1 VTWRKA
7 YSLLRERADRSPQLI
22 RAAAGLEISL
32 PFDPRPVRSF
42 VTTGVGSSAAA
53 AKLLA
58 HVLSAELGLPAR
70 FAHAGAFVAQP
81 IACETDVL
89 IVFSTGLSPN
99 ARLALCDPRA
109 WRSVIVVS
117 AVAAGEP
124 GVDADKLAA
133 LHAVRDAGG
142 LSIQI
147 PGGTEYGTLLRVAA
161 PLASYVIALR
171 LAAAIGQA
179 AGRPASRLAA
189 ETICARMQAAAA
201 AGRALIGRDDVF
213 GGRVAF
219 LASGGYG
226 DLADNLALKI
236 QEGLF
241 LPTPPLWDLIGF
253 AHGPFQE
260 ICEQKLTL
268 LMLQRQ
274 AAPLEH
280 DLLARLR
287 SMLDS
292 RCHRLLML
300 PAELPGPLALFEH
313 EALLNELVLQ
323 AIEARKID
331 QGDWPGHERDR
342 PLYEVSQAAARAAT
356 GSSLRPGDAVTAPA
370 RVFDVQTWPELDALI
385 IRGCRTAV
393 LPLGATEQ
401 HGPHLPL
408 ATDSVI
414 AAALGE
420 RFCRRVGEAVCLPV
434 LPIGCS
440 SEHAD
445 FPGTVS
451 LQPDTLRAALGDI
464 VASLARQGFG
474 TAVILSAHGGNYAT
488 LERALPALR
497 AAAHP
502 MRVCAFTD
510 LARIAAVWHAASAA
524 AGIDAQ
530 FAGHHAGEFET
541 SILLALRPDLVR
553 RGELAAGLLDTG
565 ADPQAIFYPSLRTH
579 SPSGVV
585 GDPRRASAAHGE
597 RYLAAWVDALVD
609 WYQREKNA
617 PYTTGTHR
625 A

>member
-1 VTWRKA
+1 MTWHAA
-7 YSLLRERADRSPQLI
+7 YSLLRERADCSAQLI
-22 RAAAGLEISL
+22 REAAALTIAV
-32 PFDPRPVRSF
+32 PFDPRSARSF
-42 VTTGVGSSAAA
+42 VTTGVGSSGAA

-58 HVLSAELGLPAR
+58 HLLGAELGLAAR
-70 FAHAGAFVAQP
+70 FAHAGAFVTRP
-81 IACETDVL
+81 NACEGDVL

-99 ARLALCDPRA
+99 ARLALCDPQA

-124 GVDADKLAA
+124 GVNADKLAA
-133 LHAVRDAGG
+133 LDAVRDAGG
-142 LSIQI
+142 LAIQL
-147 PGGTEYGTLLRVAA
+147 PGGTEYGALLRVAA
-161 PLASYVIALR
+161 PIASYVVAWQ
-171 LAAAIGQA
+171 LAAAIGHA
-179 AGRPASRLAA
+179 AGRPAARFDT
-189 ETICARMQAAAA
+189 ERVCARMQAAAA
-201 AGRALIGRDDVF
+201 AGRSAAARGDAF
-213 GGRVAF
+213 GGRIAL

-226 DLADNLALKI
+226 ELADNLALKI

-241 LPTPPLWDLIGF
+241 LPAPPVWDLIGF

-260 ICEQKLTL
+260 VCEQPLTL
-268 LMLQRQ
+268 FMLQRH
-274 AAPLEH
+274 AAPLED

-287 SMLDS
+287 SMLDA
-292 RCHRLLML
+292 RCHRLLLL

-313 EALLNELVLQ
+313 EALLNELVLH
-323 AIEARKID
+323 AIEARQID
-331 QGDWPGHERDR
+331 QGDWPGRERDR
-342 PLYEVSQAAARAAT
+342 PLYEISQPAARAASR
-356 GSSLRPGDAVTAPA
+356 SSRSPDDAATASD
-370 RVFDVQTWPELDALI
+370 RVLDAQTWPALGELI
-385 IRGCRTAV
+385 ESGCRTAV

-401 HGPHLPL
+401 HGSHLPL
-408 ATDSVI
+408 STDSVI

-451 LQPDTLRAALGDI
+451 LQPDTLRAVLRDV
-464 VASLARQGFG
+464 VASLARHGFE
-474 TAVILSAHGGNYAT
+474 TTVIISAHGGNYAT
-488 LERALPALR
+488 LEGALPALR

-510 LARIAAVWHAASAA
+510 LERIAAVWHAASAA

-530 FAGHHAGEFET
+530 SAGHHAGEFET
-541 SILLALRPDLVR
+541 SMLLALRPDLVR
-553 RGELAAGLLDTG
+553 RGELAAGLLDVG
-565 ADPQAIFYPSLRTH
+565 ADPQAIFYPNLRRH
-579 SPSGVV
+579 SPGGVV
-585 GDPRRASAAHGE
+585 GDPRRAAAAHGE

-617 PYTTGTHR
+617 PYTTGTHS